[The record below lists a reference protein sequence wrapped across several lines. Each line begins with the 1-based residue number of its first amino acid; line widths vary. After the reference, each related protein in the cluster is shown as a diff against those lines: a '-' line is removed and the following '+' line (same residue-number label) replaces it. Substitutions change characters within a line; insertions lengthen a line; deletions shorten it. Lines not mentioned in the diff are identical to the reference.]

1 MARPLDEVVTLL
13 AAAGGPEGDAGE
25 QGGPERGELSRPGG
39 TGRSAGADRS
49 SAADRSAAAA
59 DSAVR
64 GYALPVGPGHT
75 VIYPDP
81 ETDATA
87 LAGPLS
93 RLLEA
98 PALGTYVYDSDV
110 LLMTVYAEGEPTH
123 HYDSCPGYFDEAETD
138 TDGNPG
144 GNSGGP
150 EDWAPPVPVG
160 ADPDAFVPLA
170 FGPVDRPALRA
181 VLLGI
186 PLDPG
191 DGEDGRYVF
200 ANTQHYDAMTCLG
213 LNACRLSTGYHYLS
227 LGGLP
232 HETSAEELVLL
243 GGRMWPAEES
253 AGRG

>member
-13 AAAGGPEGDAGE
+13 AAAGGPAG
-25 QGGPERGELSRPGG
+25 
-39 TGRSAGADRS
+39 
-49 SAADRSAAAA
+49 AA

-123 HYDSCPGYFDEAETD
+123 HYDSCPGYFDAAEGD
-138 TDGNPG
+138 LGD
-144 GNSGGP
+144 S
-150 EDWAPPVPVG
+150 EDRESPVPVG

-191 DGEDGRYVF
+191 DGENGRYVF

>member
-1 MARPLDEVVTLL
+1 MGTFYGNVLVARPLDEVVTLL
-13 AAAGGPEGDAGE
+13 AGAGGPEG
-25 QGGPERGELSRPGG
+25 
-39 TGRSAGADRS
+39 T
-49 SAADRSAAAA
+49 A

-81 ETDATA
+81 ETAATA

-93 RLLEA
+93 RLLGA
-98 PALGTYVYDSDV
+98 PALGTYVFDSDV
-110 LLMTVYAEGEPTH
+110 LLMTVYTDGEPTH
-123 HYDSCPGYFDEAETD
+123 HYDSWPGYFDETEE
-138 TDGNPG
+138 DG
-144 GNSGGP
+144 
-150 EDWAPPVPVG
+150 EFPVPVG

-170 FGPVDRPALRA
+170 FGPVDRSALRS

-186 PLDPG
+186 PPDPG

-200 ANTQHYDAMTCLG
+200 ANTQHYDAMTSLG

-243 GGRMWPAEES
+243 GGRMWPAEAEAEET
-253 AGRG
+253 AGLG